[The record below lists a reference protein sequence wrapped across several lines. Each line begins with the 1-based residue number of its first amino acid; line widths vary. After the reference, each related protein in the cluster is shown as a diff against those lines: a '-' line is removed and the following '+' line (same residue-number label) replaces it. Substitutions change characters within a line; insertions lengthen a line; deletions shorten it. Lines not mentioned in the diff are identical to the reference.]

1 MPIRKDEHGK
11 RWVEMALVVPGT
23 PEQAWRAL
31 ATGPGN
37 TAWFTK
43 TRIEERVGGAIRFDF
58 GPNGSSAG
66 EVTAWEPPSR
76 FGYVEREWFEGAPP
90 VATEI
95 TLAARP
101 GDGCLVRMT
110 HALSAA
116 EDDWDAHLEGFEQ
129 GWPAFFEV
137 LRIYLAHFAGEKA
150 ASAFVMAS
158 VPADHLEVWKRL
170 TASLGLA
177 GANVGERRT
186 TPAQPEALSGV
197 VERIEQSGTQRYV
210 MLRLDRPGPGVALI
224 GTYRMGEA
232 TNASVALYLYGDDA
246 GQRAAAS
253 EPRWQ
258 EWLGRVFEGLQGG
271 GKAPSS

>member
-116 EDDWDAHLEGFEQ
+116 EDDWDAIWRGSSKA
-129 GWPAFFEV
+129 GRRSSKCCASIS
-137 LRIYLAHFAGEKA
+137 RISRG
-150 ASAFVMAS
+150 
-158 VPADHLEVWKRL
+158 KR
-170 TASLGLA
+170 
-177 GANVGERRT
+177 RHR
-186 TPAQPEALSGV
+186 
-197 VERIEQSGTQRYV
+197 
-210 MLRLDRPGPGVALI
+210 
-224 GTYRMGEA
+224 
-232 TNASVALYLYGDDA
+232 
-246 GQRAAAS
+246 
-253 EPRWQ
+253 
-258 EWLGRVFEGLQGG
+258 
-271 GKAPSS
+271 PSSWQACRPITWKSGNA